1 MEDNIE
7 YNNFLNHFGHDVF
20 IVKYGTVEENGK
32 AYPLNIALEC
42 EDCNE
47 VIESYDRDER
57 KWVIWQTNK
66 SSIDLQG
73 RSQ

>member
-47 VIESYDRDER
+47 VIDSYDRGD
-57 KWVIWQTNK
+57 
-66 SSIDLQG
+66 
-73 RSQ
+73 